1 MSPMPKVEPGAAA
14 PSGADARI
22 CRFCFAL
29 SFLPTLVD
37 AEDPIATGQELFNR
51 VERDLGKA
59 LGKFESRLG
68 SRKEPLVGCH
78 RGERDQDLK

>member
-1 MSPMPKVEPGAAA
+1 MISLLL
-14 PSGADARI
+14 
-22 CRFCFAL
+22 L
-29 SFLPTLVD
+29 SSLPTLVD

-59 LGKFESRLG
+59 LGKFESHEAAF
-68 SRKEPLVGCH
+68 RKEPLVGCH

>member
-1 MSPMPKVEPGAAA
+1 MISLL
-14 PSGADARI
+14 
-22 CRFCFAL
+22 FL

-51 VERDLGKA
+51 VERTWKTG
-59 LGKFESRLG
+59 EVRISR
-68 SRKEPLVGCH
+68 SRFQKEPLVGCH

>member
-1 MSPMPKVEPGAAA
+1 MISLLL
-14 PSGADARI
+14 
-22 CRFCFAL
+22 L
-29 SFLPTLVD
+29 SFLPNLVD

-59 LGKFESRLG
+59 REVRISRST